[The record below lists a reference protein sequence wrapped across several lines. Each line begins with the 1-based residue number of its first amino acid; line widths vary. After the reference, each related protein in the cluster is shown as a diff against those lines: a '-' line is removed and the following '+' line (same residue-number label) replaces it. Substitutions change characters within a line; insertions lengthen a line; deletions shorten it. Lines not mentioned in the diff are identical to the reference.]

1 MNYDQNKLL
10 DNSNEE
16 LSLRSCLRTLISN
29 LACKKI
35 QIATGYWDLPGTNL
49 LLDEL
54 KSFLDERNG
63 EIELLIG
70 EDPHLYGS
78 QLSALPEGEGFPDF
92 YIKRDFENL
101 STVYQPVAQMLLDHV
116 KFDGESDADSPIKI
130 HVYGATENERQF
142 LHAKC
147 YILTDGEDYEFAR
160 GIVGS
165 SNFTAKG
172 LGGLGEDVEG
182 GNSELNYLETN
193 PLIVASHH
201 TSATIRSHVDWF
213 NEKWANSRPWNG
225 RFLVLLSNSPIGR
238 NLHPR
243 SSPPNPA
250 PAHEP
255 TPFTPY
261 EVYIKLLQYRFKD
274 VLDASV
280 GAEIK
285 ASLPA
290 SYMPL
295 EYQID
300 AVKQCCA
307 IMHEHGGFMLGDV
320 VGLGKTIV
328 GTLIV
333 RRFLDDPGERLRK
346 VLIVT
351 PPAVKS
357 AWERTIAEFDDG
369 KGDKIAA
376 NVDFITTGSIDKLL
390 SDNDVAIDDA
400 AADDDSVDTGDFEG
414 DLKHENYGLILIDE
428 SHKFRNATT
437 VMYKALDS
445 LIAEIGMSGHGYPYV
460 GLLSATPQNNA
471 PNDLKNQIYLFQRDR
486 KCTTLENVPGKDL
499 EAFFGQVCKEYND
512 HRKAL
517 KDIVS
522 HPESH
527 APGDREAIKAAL
539 QNLSVKVRDCVLC
552 DLLVRRTRTDV
563 KLHYADDMVAQHLVF
578 PEISG
583 PHEIKYVMDG
593 TLATLFHD
601 TMNLLAPSEEFKAS
615 NPGESLSYWRYQAVR
630 FLKADED
637 REKYRFKNLD
647 VERFCKQLAAMT
659 QMNLVKRLESSFSAF
674 KASLRNLRDNTGNMI
689 KMWESDTIFICPQL
703 DVNAELDVLK
713 LKKKGK
719 GGVLTFAQCCADV
732 RAKIG
737 QLDADGRNEKGRNHE
752 YRRSDFA
759 NVSGKSYIEWLQNDY
774 ALLNDLCDR
783 WNAISYDP
791 KLEVFKS
798 QLNSV
803 LFAPTTNTAQRLV
816 IFTEAIDTASALK
829 ESAEHL
835 GFAGKVLVVTAK
847 NRKELEPVIR
857 ANFDANYEG
866 EKKDDYRILVT
877 TEVLAEGVNLH
888 RANCILNYDTPWNS
902 TRLMQR
908 IGRVNRIG
916 SAEPCV
922 YVYNF
927 MPSAEGDKL
936 IKLVETAYV
945 KLQSFH
951 TLFGEDSK
959 VFTEDEE
966 LAHYSLGEI
975 VDGEESIYEPFK
987 TELKNYKAAHP
998 ERYAQ
1003 ILECT
1008 ENLLVADGTSGNRYF
1023 IVAAPSASG
1032 LPVRYNTSAG
1042 KGEIISYKDIFL
1054 ESRPDESAAPVPLP
1068 SDWEAATKAA
1078 IQAFGQ
1084 HMTKINTHVR
1094 NSAEATAAK
1103 KALIAIRDKFTPP
1116 DGSEFKS
1123 LIVQAYAAVENGNK
1137 DIINKVLKV
1146 ATEVA
1151 ASDSQLIEMSA
1162 AEVEGVLK
1170 THLEQVVAN
1179 VGKKLGKPYVYL
1191 GISR

>member
-1 MNYDQNKLL
+1 MLV
-10 DNSNEE
+10 DNM
-16 LSLRSCLRTLISN
+16 
-29 LACKKI
+29 
-35 QIATGYWDLPGTNL
+35 
-49 LLDEL
+49 
-54 KSFLDERNG
+54 
-63 EIELLIG
+63 
-70 EDPHLYGS
+70 
-78 QLSALPEGEGFPDF
+78 
-92 YIKRDFENL
+92 DFE
-101 STVYQPVAQMLLDHV
+101 DD
-116 KFDGESDADSPIKI
+116 KDAHIQV
-130 HVYGATENERQF
+130 HVYGKDENAKDQF
-142 LHAKC
+142 LHAKS
-147 YILTDGEDYEFAR
+147 YILTGVDFAYAF
-160 GIVGS
+160 VGS
-165 SNFTAKG
+165 SNFTQKG
-172 LGGLGEDVEG
+172 LEG
-182 GNSELNYLETN
+182 NAELNTLETN
-193 PLIVASHH
+193 AVMVTAELNPAQPNAKSNLA
-201 TSATIRSHVDWF
+201 WF
-213 NEKWANSRPWNG
+213 NEKWENSRPWNG
-225 RFLVLLSNSPIGR
+225 KFISMLKSAPIGHKLHAN
-238 NLHPR
+238 NLH
-243 SSPPNPA
+243 A
-250 PAHEP
+250 TQLA
-255 TPFTPY
+255 PFTPY
-261 EVYIKLLQYRFKD
+261 EIYIKLLQYRFKD

-328 GTLIV
+328 GTLII

-369 KGDKIAA
+369 KGDKIAS
-376 NVDFITTGSIDKLL
+376 NVDFVTTGSIDKLIS
-390 SDNDVAIDDA
+390 SDDVLDA
-400 AADDDSVDTGDFEG
+400 DTSADDDLSDTGDFEG
-414 DLKHENYGLILIDE
+414 ELKHENYGLILIDE

-445 LIAEIGMSGHGYPYV
+445 LIAEIGMSGHGYPYI

-471 PNDLKNQIYLFQRDR
+471 PSDLKNQIYLFQRDR

-499 EAFFGQVCKEYND
+499 EAFFAQVCKEYND

-522 HPESH
+522 HPEAH
-527 APGDREAIKAAL
+527 VPADREAIKAAL
-539 QNLSVKVRDCVLC
+539 QALSVKVRDCVLC
-552 DLLVRRTRTDV
+552 DILVRRTRTDV
-563 KLHYADDMVAQHLVF
+563 KLHYASDMEAQGIVF
-578 PEISG
+578 PDISG
-583 PHEIKYVMDG
+583 PHELKYVMDG
-593 TLATLFHD
+593 TLATLFAD
-601 TMNLLAPSEEFKAS
+601 TMNLLAPTEEFKAA
-615 NPGESLSYWRYQAVR
+615 NPSEYLSYWRYQAVR
-630 FLKADED
+630 FLKTDED

-647 VERFCKQLAAMT
+647 VERFCKQLAMMT

-674 KASLRNLRDNTGNMI
+674 KASLRNLRDNTANMI
-689 KMWESDTIFICPQL
+689 KMWQNDTIFICPQL
-703 DVNAELDVLK
+703 DVNAELDLLK

-719 GGVLTFAQCCADV
+719 GGILSFAQCCADL
-732 RAKIG
+732 RSKIE
-737 QLDADGRNEKGRNHE
+737 QLTADGRNEKGRNHE
-752 YRRSDFA
+752 YHCSDFTEVA
-759 NVSGKSYIEWLQNDY
+759 GKSYIEWLQNDY
-774 ALLNDLCDR
+774 TLLNDLCDR
-783 WNAISYDP
+783 WNAIAYDP
-791 KLEVFKS
+791 KVEVFTQ

-803 LFAPTTNTAQRLV
+803 LFNPATNTAQRLV
-816 IFTEAIDTASALK
+816 IFTEAIDTATALK
-829 ESAEHL
+829 ASAEHC

-866 EKKDDYRILVT
+866 EKKDDYSILIT

-916 SAEPCV
+916 SEAQCV

-951 TLFGEDSK
+951 TLFGEDNK

-966 LAHYSLGEI
+966 LAHYSLGEM

-987 TELKNYKAAHP
+987 TELKNYKSAHP

-1003 ILECT
+1003 IMECE
-1008 ENLLVADGTSGNRYF
+1008 ENLFAVDGTSGNRYF

-1032 LPVRYNTSAG
+1032 LPVRYNISEG
-1042 KGEIISYKDIFL
+1042 KGEVVSYKDMFVGA
-1054 ESRPDESAAPVPLP
+1054 RPDESAVPIPLP
-1068 SDWEAATKAA
+1068 GDWDASCKAA

-1103 KALIAIRDKFTPP
+1103 KTLIAIRDKFAPP
-1116 DGSEFKS
+1116 DGSTLKT
-1123 LIVQAYAAVENGNK
+1123 LIKQAFDAVEHGNK

-1146 ATEVA
+1146 AKEIA
-1151 ASDSQLIEMSA
+1151 ESDDLFLSSE
-1162 AEVEGVLK
+1162 EKVEAVLK
-1170 THLEQVVAN
+1170 HHLEQIVVN
-1179 VGKKLGKPYVYL
+1179 VGQKLGKPYVYL

>member
-1 MNYDQNKLL
+1 MQNGLI
-10 DNSNEE
+10 DNSKPSLQMVGRLRE
-16 LSLRSCLRTLISN
+16 LIADVKCQEIR
-29 LACKKI
+29 
-35 QIATGYWDLPGTNL
+35 IATGYWDLPGTNL
-49 LLDEL
+49 LYEEL
-54 KSFLDERNG
+54 KAFLERG
-63 EIELLIG
+63 GTLKILIG
-70 EDPHLYGS
+70 QEPTLLPYQRCD
-78 QLSALPEGEGFPDF
+78 LPEGEKFPDF
-92 YIKRDFENL
+92 YIAQDLEKLTDEYKDVGQLLVDYMDFEDDKD
-101 STVYQPVAQMLLDHV
+101 AHV
-116 KFDGESDADSPIKI
+116 QV
-130 HVYGATENERQF
+130 HVYGKDEKAKDQF
-142 LHAKC
+142 LHAKS
-147 YILTDGEDYEFAR
+147 YILTGDDFAFAF
-160 GIVGS
+160 VGS
-165 SNFTAKG
+165 SNFTQKG
-172 LGGLGEDVEG
+172 LEG
-182 GNSELNYLETN
+182 NAELNTLETN
-193 PLIVASHH
+193 AIMVTAAPNPSQPNAKSNLS
-201 TSATIRSHVDWF
+201 WF
-213 NEKWANSRPWNG
+213 NEKWENSRPWNG
-225 RFLVLLSNSPIGR
+225 KFISMLKAVPLGQKLHAKQSPVCQTVS
-238 NLHPR
+238 L
-243 SSPPNPA
+243 
-250 PAHEP
+250 
-255 TPFTPY
+255 TPY

-285 ASLPA
+285 ASLPP

-376 NVDFITTGSIDKLL
+376 NVDFITTGSIDKLI
-390 SDNDVAIDDA
+390 SDDDILDVNAE
-400 AADDDSVDTGDFEG
+400 ADDDSADTGDFDG

-512 HRKAL
+512 LRKAL

-522 HPESH
+522 HPDEH
-527 APGDREAIKAAL
+527 TPGDREAIKVAL

-563 KLHYADDMVAQHLVF
+563 KLHYAGDMSAQGIVF
-578 PEISG
+578 PAISG

-601 TMNLLAPSEEFKAS
+601 TMNLLAPSDEFKAS
-615 NPGESLSYWRYQAVR
+615 NPGEYLSYWRYQAVR

-647 VERFCKQLAAMT
+647 VERFCRQLAMMT

-674 KASLRNLRDNTGNMI
+674 KASLRNLRDNTGIMI
-689 KMWESDTIFICPQL
+689 KMWENDTVFICPQL
-703 DVNAELDVLK
+703 DVNAELDVMK

-719 GGVLTFAQCCADV
+719 GGILTFAQCCADI
-732 RAKIG
+732 RAKIQ
-737 QLDADGRNEKGRNHE
+737 QLDADGRNDKGRNHE
-752 YRRSDFA
+752 YRCSDFA
-759 NVSGKSYIEWLQNDY
+759 SVAGKTYIEWLQNDY

-783 WNAISYDP
+783 WNSISYDP

-798 QLNSV
+798 QLNPV
-803 LFAPTTNTAQRLV
+803 LFAPATNTAQRLV
-816 IFTEAIDTASALK
+816 VFTEALDTASTLK

-866 EKKDDYRILVT
+866 EQKNDYCILIT

-916 SAEPCV
+916 SAAPCV

-927 MPSAEGDKL
+927 MPSAEGDRL

-966 LAHYSLGEI
+966 LAHYSLGEM

-998 ERYAQ
+998 KRYAQ
-1003 ILECT
+1003 ILECN
-1008 ENLLVADGTSGNRYF
+1008 ENLFAADGTSGNRYF

-1054 ESRPDESAAPVPLP
+1054 ESRPDESAASVPLP
-1068 SDWEAATKAA
+1068 SDWNAASKAA

-1084 HMTKINTHVR
+1084 HMTKINTHIR

-1103 KALIAIRDKFTPP
+1103 KVLIAIRDKFTPP
-1116 DGSEFKS
+1116 DGSEFKG

-1146 ATEVA
+1146 AKEVA

-1162 AEVEGVLK
+1162 AEVEAVLK

-1179 VGKKLGKPYVYL
+1179 VGKKLGKPYIYL